1 MPEILTLEKKMTAF
15 VIPNAILITTKTGKY
30 TFASFLSRDNTYE
43 VIHNSWRMSGAD
55 VSANG
60 GGSLRTSFDS
70 VESGRAGM
78 EGTRANGVNGSG
90 PVVGMGSPGKA
101 PKVTKCQCGK
111 DGTHYSEAAMETVF
125 PGTPE
130 KIHNL
135 IFASGFMKDFM
146 REEQKLLGGCPQLP
160 HPYSVIHFN
169 VFNGG
174 MGALYLGTDASLLIS
189 QIYRFRIGRRQPT
202 AVGTPTYSPE
212 ICPTSNPST
221 PL

>member
-1 MPEILTLEKKMTAF
+1 MPDIITLEKKMTAF
-15 VIPNAILITTKTGKY
+15 VIPNAILITTKTGKH

-60 GGSLRTSFDS
+60 GGSMRTSFDS

-90 PVVGMGSPGKA
+90 AVVGKGSPGKA

-111 DGTHYSEAAMETVF
+111 DGTHYSEVAMEAVF

-146 REEQKLLGGCPQLP
+146 RKEQKLLGTCPHLLSP
-160 HPYSVIHFN
+160 NSVIQFN
-169 VFNGG
+169 V
-174 MGALYLGTDASLLIS
+174 
-189 QIYRFRIGRRQPT
+189 QW
-202 AVGTPTYSPE
+202 
-212 ICPTSNPST
+212 
-221 PL
+221 

>member
-1 MPEILTLEKKMTAF
+1 MHEIITLEKKMTAF
-15 VIPNAILITTKTGKY
+15 VIPNAILITTKTNKY

-55 VSANG
+55 ISGNG

-70 VESGRAGM
+70 AESGRTGM
-78 EGTRANGVNGSG
+78 DATRVNGVNGIG
-90 PVVGMGSPGKA
+90 PVDGVSGKGGPSRA

-111 DGTHYSEAAMETVF
+111 DGTHYTEVAMEAVF

-146 REEQKLLGGCPQLP
+146 RQEQKLIGACPR
-160 HPYSVIHFN
+160 HPRPLSPITFQCAGAR
-169 VFNGG
+169 NG
-174 MGALYLGTDASLLIS
+174 
-189 QIYRFRIGRRQPT
+189 RI
-202 AVGTPTYSPE
+202 
-212 ICPTSNPST
+212 
-221 PL
+221 